1 MWMAPCICIL
11 VNKMKGKKDMI
22 KKRESG
28 RSMIEMVG
36 VLAIAGLLTAGA
48 FVLVQSG
55 MGSQKRRRALDEINM
70 MAQAVRSLTVES
82 GTFDALPG
90 AAETIRNHA
99 GHTLA
104 KALLKNEGTTPFG
117 GDTYYWVTQADATHN
132 GEWYD
137 AHNLAYP
144 SENNAVLFKV
154 GLANLDYEDCSV
166 LASQS
171 WNGVWDTSCGTGGSA
186 SGGVYIV
193 YFSK

>member
-1 MWMAPCICIL
+1 
-11 VNKMKGKKDMI
+11 MI